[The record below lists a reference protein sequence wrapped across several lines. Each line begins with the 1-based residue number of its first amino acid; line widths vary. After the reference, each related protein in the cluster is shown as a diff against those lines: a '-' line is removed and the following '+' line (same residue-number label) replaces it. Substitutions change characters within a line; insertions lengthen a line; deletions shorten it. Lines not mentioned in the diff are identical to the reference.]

1 MSVLAKYRGIVPS
14 GVIIEITSAPEGET
28 ELARGTRV
36 EVAGVDDAGSVNVRL
51 HEGRGESRVFDPAE
65 FRWRFVPQFPPELGE
80 AIAFN

>member
-1 MSVLAKYRGIVPS
+1 MSVLTQYQGTVPS
-14 GVIIEITSAPEGET
+14 GVIIDITSAPEGET
-28 ELARGTRV
+28 ELIPGAWV

-51 HEGRGESRVFDPAE
+51 HEGRGEWRVFDPAE